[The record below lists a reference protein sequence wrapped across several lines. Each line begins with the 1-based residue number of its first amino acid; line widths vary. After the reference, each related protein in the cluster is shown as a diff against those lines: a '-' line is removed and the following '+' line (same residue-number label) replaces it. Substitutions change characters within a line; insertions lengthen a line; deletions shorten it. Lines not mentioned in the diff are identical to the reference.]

1 MSTPQIT
8 QFLPKNSDNQT
19 KQVDLLITGMSC
31 SSCVNSIEKSL
42 NKLPGVRATV
52 NLAMESAHIIV
63 PIKMNESELIAAVK
77 ASGYSAKAFKGERES
92 FERSRKLGL
101 RVLLTA
107 LLTAPILLLMIVDS
121 ISSSFQGFFDRNF
134 ESMIDQ
140 LNEFIANQG
149 FNFEILS
156 PTAPATA
163 WIVIALTLPVVFIL
177 AWPIHRAAIKNLT
190 RPTMD
195 TLVSIGSI
203 TALIWSIY
211 ATATFSH
218 FDGGT
223 GADGANGM
231 QMSELQNYA
240 EVSAT
245 VIFFVML
252 GRYLEHRAKRKAGS
266 ALAALFELSAG
277 SVEVVRDSKTLI
289 IDISEI
295 EVGDIFTVR
304 PGEKI
309 ATDGVVISGS
319 STINNSFL
327 TGEST
332 PLDVMVADL
341 VFAGSINNNGSLVV
355 RATRIGADTELARIT
370 RMVMSAQSEK
380 APAQRLADRVS
391 AIFVPVVLLLAIAT
405 FLTWYL
411 SGSEISKAIATA
423 IAVLIIAC
431 PCALGLATPIAL
443 MVAAGKGAKL
453 GFIIRS
459 PKAIEKARS
468 ITDVVF
474 DKTGTITTGKMKL
487 QQMLIIESPL
497 NKSNSEVSTAEI
509 LRLTLSIEA
518 LDSHPISDAISEE
531 LKLQGF
537 VGEALTEFEHRSGQG
552 VAARTL
558 TGKILLVGSPISIAK
573 SSAEFHPKLKAA
585 IEQADARG
593 NSIAVVSI
601 DGVAYGVFE
610 VGDSLKSDAA
620 ASIAKLQNKGI
631 NTWLVTGDSATA
643 AIAMGGAA
651 GIPIDNIFATASPEQ
666 KIDFVKSL
674 HQAFDSDDKSNK
686 RVLMIGDGIND
697 AAAIAEADL
706 SMAMGTG
713 TDTAIA
719 AADITLIRASLGTAI
734 DALNVAG
741 KTVKI
746 IKSNLVWAFAYNVI
760 CIPIAASGNLSPMY
774 AAGAMSLSSL
784 FVVMNSLRI

>member
-107 LLTAPILLLMIVDS
+107 LLTAPILLLMIADS

-552 VAARTL
+552 VAARTS
-558 TGKILLVGSPISIAK
+558 TGKTLLVGSPISIAK